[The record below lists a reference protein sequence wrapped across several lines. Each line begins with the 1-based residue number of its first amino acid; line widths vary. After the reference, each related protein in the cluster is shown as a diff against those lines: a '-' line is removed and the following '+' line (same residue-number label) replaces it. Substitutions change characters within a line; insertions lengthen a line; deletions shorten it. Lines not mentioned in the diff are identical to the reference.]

1 MHELENNFYFYY
13 LMIHRK
19 RDWGGE
25 RLGLIEL
32 YYDITNHLQE
42 ILTVDYLK
50 VLQLLWKEKNLPG

>member
-1 MHELENNFYFYY
+1 MHELENKFYFSY

-19 RDWGGE
+19 RDWDGG

-32 YYDITNHLQE
+32 YYDIKNHLQE